1 MSASSVIETEG
12 LTKHFGHIRAVDG
25 LDLSV
30 HAGAIFVHAGAIFGF
45 LGPNGAGKS
54 TTIRMLTGLLRPTG
68 GEARVLGRPIR
79 DRLRV
84 GRSIGALVDE
94 PAFYPYLTAR
104 QNLRLLASLSGGARA
119 EEIQEA
125 LKLVGLDQD
134 ADRKL
139 HTFSHGMRQRL
150 GIAQALVPR
159 PRLLILDEP
168 ASGLDPEGLAE
179 VRDLLRRLSEEGMT
193 IFLSSHLLGEVE
205 QLCTDVGVISHG
217 KLIAQGA
224 VGGLLAGGGPAVRLR
239 VDDARKAL
247 SVLADLPNVMAAATG
262 DGSIEVGG
270 ERDSAQLN
278 ELLVRA
284 GVRVYELR
292 PAHRTLE
299 SFYLE
304 TMRAGKS
311 NDRPDAEKAEND
323 NDGSG

>member
-1 MSASSVIETEG
+1 VSADSVIETRS
-12 LTKHFGHIRAVDG
+12 LTKHFGHIRAVEG
-25 LDLSV
+25 LDLT
-30 HAGAIFVHAGAIFGF
+30 VHAGAIFGF

-68 GEARVLGRPIR
+68 GEARVLGAPLR

-84 GRSIGALVDE
+84 GHSIGALVDQ
-94 PAFYPYLTAR
+94 PAFYGHLTAR

-119 EEIQEA
+119 ADIQET
-125 LKLVGLDQD
+125 LELVGLDKD

-139 HTFSHGMRQRL
+139 RTFSHGMRQRL

-179 VRDLLRRLSEEGMT
+179 VRDLLRRLSEEGIT

-205 QLCTDVGVISHG
+205 QLCTEVGVISHG
-217 KLIAQGA
+217 KLIAQGP
-224 VGGLLAGGGPAVRLR
+224 VGGLLASRMPSTRVG
-239 VDDARKAL
+239 VDDTRKAL
-247 SVLADLPNVMAAATG
+247 SVLTELPNLTIAAAS
-262 DGSIEVGG
+262 DGRIEVGG
-270 ERDSAQLN
+270 EHDAAELN

-284 GVRVYELR
+284 GVRVHELT
-292 PAHRTLE
+292 PARRTLE

-304 TMRAGKS
+304 TMGAS
-311 NDRPDAEKAEND
+311 NGNDTSHRGDAENAEKVEND